1 MRKLI
6 FAFILTFSTITLQAQ
21 LFEVPILDKKPANQ
35 AEYDVMEPTILRC
48 IDWLNDTPLSIDPSK
63 HIEANAYFMLWLT
76 GTSRVNVVIDGY
88 VLNCAEK
95 NPEILMAFTMGW
107 TKFALEKGE
116 TDNYKLAL
124 AGMYNIVN
132 RYKNNPNSFKKDKK
146 LRKLV
151 ELNDTGQLDNW
162 LKEYFN

>member
-1 MRKLI
+1 MEKVN
-6 FAFILTFSTITLQAQ
+6 
-21 LFEVPILDKKPANQ
+21 FEERQKKA
-35 AEYDVMEPTILRC
+35 A
-48 IDWLNDTPLSIDPSK
+48 
-63 HIEANAYFMLWLT
+63 
-76 GTSRVNVVIDGY
+76 
-88 VLNCAEK
+88 
-95 NPEILMAFTMGW
+95 EILMAFTMGW